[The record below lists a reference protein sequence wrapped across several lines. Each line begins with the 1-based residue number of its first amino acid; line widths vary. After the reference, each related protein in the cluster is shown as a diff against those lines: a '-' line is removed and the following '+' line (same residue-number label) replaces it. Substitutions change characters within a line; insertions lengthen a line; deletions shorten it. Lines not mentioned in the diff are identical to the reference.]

1 MSAPGVDVIDH
12 LAGEGSGGRIAALR
26 SLRPQAREQAQR
38 SYQVLLEP
46 AEPGP
51 VPLRERYAVA
61 AHVARLHGPGPAAEL
76 YLENLRDEDPA
87 LAALLEA
94 GRPTGESHLD
104 AGLDHTDMLVLRP
117 HEAAPSHLR
126 ALEAAG
132 WDADGIV
139 TLSQLISFLTFQLRV
154 AHGLRV
160 LAENPAPASAGIDRA
175 DPAGPAD
182 PADRADPADL
192 AGRADRADRTE
203 EAR

>member
-1 MSAPGVDVIDH
+1 MSEHDVDVIDH
-12 LAGEGSGGRIAALR
+12 LAGEGDGGAIASLR

-46 AEPGP
+46 ADPGS

-61 AHVARLHGPGPAAEL
+61 AHVAGLHGPGPAAEL
-76 YLENLRDEDPA
+76 YLENLRDEDPD
-87 LAALLEA
+87 LADLLEA
-94 GRPTGESHLD
+94 GESTGETHLD
-104 AGLDHTDMLVLRP
+104 AGLAHADLLVLRP
-117 HEAAPSHLR
+117 SEASPSHLR

-160 LAENPAPASAGIDRA
+160 LAENPAPA
-175 DPAGPAD
+175 DPTTTD
-182 PADRADPADL
+182 PTTAQPTTAQPT
-192 AGRADRADRTE
+192 TE

>member
-1 MSAPGVDVIDH
+1 MSAPVPDVIDH
-12 LAGEGSGGRIAALR
+12 LAGEGDGGTIARLR
-26 SLRPQAREQAQR
+26 ALRPQAREQAQR

-46 AEPGP
+46 AHPGT

-61 AHVARLHGPGPAAEL
+61 AHVARLHGPGPAAAL

-87 LAALLEA
+87 LAALIGA
-94 GRPTGESHLD
+94 GEPAGERHLD
-104 AGLDHTDMLVLRP
+104 AGLAHAELLVLRP
-117 HEAAPSHLR
+117 SEASPEHLR

-160 LAENPAPASAGIDRA
+160 LAENPAGS
-175 DPAGPAD
+175 
-182 PADRADPADL
+182 
-192 AGRADRADRTE
+192 DRTE
-203 EAR
+203 EQR

>member
-1 MSAPGVDVIDH
+1 MSTHEGDVIDH
-12 LAGEGSGGRIAALR
+12 LAGEGDGGRIAALR

-46 AEPGP
+46 AQPGS

-87 LAALLEA
+87 LAELLEA
-94 GRPTGESHLD
+94 GEQTGETHLD
-104 AGLDHTDMLVLRP
+104 AGLAHADMLVLRP

-126 ALEAAG
+126 ALEQAG
-132 WDADGIV
+132 WDTDGIV

-154 AHGLRV
+154 AHGLRA
-160 LAENPAPASAGIDRA
+160 LAENPAPAA
-175 DPAGPAD
+175 PAGTA
-182 PADRADPADL
+182 ALTGTDRT
-192 AGRADRADRTE
+192 DRTDRTE
-203 EAR
+203 DAR